1 MNHRMILF
9 MVGRI
14 VRLEAVLLLL
24 PVLVA
29 ALYGEACAIP
39 LLITAAIAAAVGC
52 GMTLPFRPKNTVI
65 YAPEGFV
72 ITALAWILLSAIGAL
87 PFVFAGEIPSYVDA
101 FFETVSGFTTTGAS
115 ILTDVEAMS
124 HGLLFWR
131 TFTHWLGGMGILVL
145 MMAIFPSG
153 SGRTIHIMRA
163 EMPGP
168 VVGKITPRIHAT
180 AKILYLIYIALTV
193 LETVFLLAGGMPL
206 FDSVLHALGT
216 AGTGGFG
223 IKTDSLAGYSP
234 YLQWVVTVFMLLFG
248 INFNIYYLLLL
259 RRFRNVAK
267 SGETWCYLSIF
278 LVSTA
283 LITFNI
289 RAVYATFGESIR
301 HAAFQVASILTTT
314 GFATADFNLWPG
326 FSRALLVFL
335 MFFGGC
341 AGSTSGGLKISRVML
356 LFKMI
361 RRDLRAMLHPRA
373 VGTVRLD
380 GKTVEENTLQ
390 VTGSYFALY
399 AICIAVLSLV
409 LCLEPFSFETNVTAA
424 ISCFNNIGPGLDVVG
439 PAGSYAGYSA
449 FSKLL
454 LSLAMLMGRLELFPI
469 LLALSPSTYLQNRQN
484 RS

>member
-1 MNHRMILF
+1 MI
-9 MVGRI
+9 VYTTGRI

-24 PVLVA
+24 PAAVA
-29 ALYGEACAIP
+29 ALYGEACVYS
-39 LLITAAIAAAVGC
+39 LLLTAAVAAVLGV
-52 GMTLPFRPKNTVI
+52 GLTLPFRPKTTVI

-72 ITALAWILLSAIGAL
+72 ITALAWILLSAVGAL
-87 PFVFAGEIPSYVDA
+87 PFVFSGEIPSYIDA

-115 ILTDVEAMS
+115 ILTDIEAMS
-124 HGLLFWR
+124 RGLLFWR
-131 TFTHWLGGMGILVL
+131 SFTHWIGGMGILVM
-145 MMAIFPSG
+145 MMAIFPSA

-168 VVGKITPRIHAT
+168 AVEKFTPRIHAT
-180 AKILYLIYIALTV
+180 AKLLYLIYIVLTV

-206 FDSVLHALGT
+206 YDSLVHAMGT

-223 IKTDSLAGYSP
+223 IKADSLAGYSP

-248 INFNIYYLLLL
+248 VNFNVYYLLLL
-259 RRFRNVAK
+259 RRFRSIAK
-267 SGETWCYLSIF
+267 SGETWCYLAVF
-278 LVSTA
+278 AVSTA
-283 LITFNI
+283 LIALNI
-289 RAVYATFGESIR
+289 RTLYSGFGETLR
-301 HAAFQVASILTTT
+301 HAAFQVATILTTT

-326 FSRALLVFL
+326 FSRALLVLL

-341 AGSTSGGLKISRVML
+341 AGSTAGGLKISRVML

-361 RRDLRAMLHPRA
+361 RRNLRSALHPRA

-380 GKTVEENTLQ
+380 GKTVEESTLQ
-390 VTGSYFALY
+390 ATGNYFALY
-399 AICIAVLSLV
+399 VLCLAAIILA
-409 LCLEPFSFETNVTAA
+409 LCLEPFSLETNFTAA
-424 ISCFNNIGPGLDVVG
+424 VACFNNIGPGLGDVG
-439 PAGSYAGYSA
+439 PAGGYAAYSP

-469 LLALSPSTYLQNRQN
+469 LIAFSPATYLQNRQI